1 MHVPAQMDLIP
12 PKEMMGRNVNKL
24 EACIVG
30 RVVPNGADVATDLCG
45 QCPANAADVVVRI
58 MVALETNDL
67 ALDLRQIEV
76 RLVASGLSAT
86 VLAVVHEV
94 TNMNKQIIRLAAL
107 VNSTDQSSIV
117 LLHCFEWTVRPLDN
131 ARSFGALEV
140 EVAGEEG
147 LHCCL
152 LG

>member
-1 MHVPAQMDLIP
+1 MPTQMNLIP
-12 PKEMMGRNVNKL
+12 PKEMVGQNVNKL
-24 EACIVG
+24 EARVIR
-30 RVVPNGADVATDLCG
+30 RVVSDGDNVSSDLRG
-45 QCPANAADVVVRI
+45 QRPANAADVVVRV
-58 MVALETNDL
+58 MVALKTDDL

-86 VLAVVHEV
+86 VLAVVHEIANV
-94 TNMNKQIIRLAAL
+94 NEQIIRLAAL
-107 VNSTDQSSIV
+107 VDSTNQCSIV
-117 LLHCFEWTVRPLDN
+117 LLHGLERTVRPLDD